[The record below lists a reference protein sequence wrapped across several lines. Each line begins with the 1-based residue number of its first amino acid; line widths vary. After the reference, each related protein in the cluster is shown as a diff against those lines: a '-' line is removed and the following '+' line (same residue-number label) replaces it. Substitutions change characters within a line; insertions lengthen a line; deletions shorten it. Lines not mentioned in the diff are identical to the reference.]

1 MRKEKEMKE
10 LAQKRLLQSLTLRKV
25 KSALLG
31 DEGLEE
37 RIRLAVV
44 AIAELELKLSIIST
58 PEEFTDAP
66 R

>member
-1 MRKEKEMKE
+1 MRKEKEMKA

-58 PEEFTDAP
+58 PEEFIDAP